1 MLDNKKAISNKIDD
15 KEKHEQCYILTK
27 NCKVM
32 LKSITFFVN
41 HTFYQIKML

>member
-32 LKSITFFVN
+32 QKSITFLLITHFIK
-41 HTFYQIKML
+41 IKML